1 MQFSKRLFRHIYVQ
15 LSSFLPVILRK
26 IQHWSIKLDA
36 QSHRMALCS
45 WSLWMKVEFFLKITI
60 RVISMWVH
68 FKYNKICDV
77 FTSKSPKVQFTF
89 NKSRWTLLLLSEK
102 RIHKVNK
109 ETDLLWIHCLF
120 VFWILICV
128 VFVGSIKLQ
137 NVVHNE
143 KYE

>member
-1 MQFSKRLFRHIYVQ
+1 
-15 LSSFLPVILRK
+15 
-26 IQHWSIKLDA
+26 
-36 QSHRMALCS
+36 MALCS

-68 FKYNKICDV
+68 FKYNKIV
-77 FTSKSPKVQFTF
+77 VVTF
-89 NKSRWTLLLLSEK
+89 LLQSHRKFNLPLINPGERCYYYQKK